1 MADYDYIDQL
11 YKNAGSVGEFDGD
24 GVFKNKKLSQK
35 LAQIESDYN
44 KIEEPKADFMSKMI
58 LSFAPAI
65 AGAVGGESAAL
76 AAPVAQKQA
85 TDLYNE
91 GLKEQK
97 QSADARKK
105 ALMDQYNKLSAIGA
119 KQDALEQQ
127 GELKRQELESR
138 AEIAKGNQ
146 DVRRALAEAALERQK
161 EASAKRAADAESKQ
175 DSKDIAALNEHLSK
189 GWAGRSGQT
198 GKVQEKIN
206 NAEYAKGLI
215 EQGRHQEGG
224 LDSRQVEELA
234 QSTARM
240 LGGGAQASSRV
251 EALVPK
257 TFFGKAQSFKEWIS
271 NKPTGQQMQAFVDRM
286 EETIDREKSIA
297 ENQKRTF
304 QVEGLPRFSR
314 LKKSNPDAYYN
325 ALKSRGLDDS
335 MVDENGKLKQADQPS
350 SGFSDEKAKRLQEL
364 RAKAAAGK
372 LGQ

>member
-44 KIEEPKADFMSKMI
+44 KIEEPKADFMSKLI

-161 EASAKRAADAESKQ
+161 DASAKRAADAEARKKEKIEKSEKLSDKQ
-175 DSKDIAALNEHLSK
+175 VEAINDLDSAKSDLQNILDMKTSHNIK
-189 GWAGRSGQT
+189 TGQIAGRIPEFFSGEDVAAFRSALGRYKDQYRKAIT
-198 GKVQEKIN
+198 GAGAGPTEIAMLEKRLPN
-206 NAEYAKGLI
+206 ETDQPENFKAKAI
-215 EQGRHQEGG
+215 EAQKELDRH
-224 LDSRQVEELA
+224 
-234 QSTARM
+234 
-240 LGGGAQASSRV
+240 
-251 EALVPK
+251 
-257 TFFGKAQSFKEWIS
+257 
-271 NKPTGQQMQAFVDRM
+271 
-286 EETIDREKSIA
+286 KSIYLSNLGKQGKKV
-297 ENQKRTF
+297 EQF
-304 QVEGLPRFSR
+304 QNEEP
-314 LKKSNPDAYYN
+314 K
-325 ALKSRGLDDS
+325 
-335 MVDENGKLKQADQPS
+335 